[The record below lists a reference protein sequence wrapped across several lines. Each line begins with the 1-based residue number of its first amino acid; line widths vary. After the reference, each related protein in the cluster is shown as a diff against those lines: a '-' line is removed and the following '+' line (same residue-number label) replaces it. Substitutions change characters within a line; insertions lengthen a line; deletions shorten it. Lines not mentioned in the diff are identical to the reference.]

1 MSDQDQEPTLHEQG
15 TNEPIKATPEYTP
28 NESEKLPEP
37 ENIVDQALISGFK
50 ASEKAA
56 EESPVVQGFD
66 AAVSAVQDAVD
77 QIPGPPA
84 TRIEAEA
91 EHFSDTVHIM
101 GRTIT
106 VPGGIYTVVFGALG
120 VATVVEVILSAFP
133 RGFLTI
139 PIMLSLALVKGVLVV
154 MYYMHLRSDS
164 RIFTAVLLLP
174 LVVAL
179 ASMLFLFAVPMTGY

>member
-1 MSDQDQEPTLHEQG
+1 MEDRPTLHEQG
-15 TNEPIKATPEYTP
+15 TGEPIKATPEYTP
-28 NESEKLPEP
+28 DESEKLPEA
-37 ENIVDQALISGFK
+37 ENVVDQALISGFK

-56 EESPVVQGFD
+56 EESPVVKGFD
-66 AAVSAVQDAVD
+66 AAVTSLQEAVD
-77 QIPGPPA
+77 QVPGAPT

-91 EHFSDTVHIM
+91 IHHSDTVDIM
-101 GRTIT
+101 GRKIT

-120 VATVVEVILSAFP
+120 VATIVEVLLSELP

-139 PIMLSLALVKGVLVV
+139 PVMLSLALVKAILVV

-174 LVVAL
+174 VLVAL